1 MRIIDRYVLGM
12 FVKNYLISFMVLI
25 GMYIALDMV
34 FNFGNLT
41 QSRGQS
47 LTGFSIFRIIYDIC
61 DFYFY
66 QAFFFFVQLSGVIA
80 VVAAA
85 FTLMRLSRFNETT
98 ALLAAGTP
106 MLRIAASVVL
116 AGVVLNL
123 LLLPIDQEVLIPRM
137 IPKLIREHNDV
148 HRGSLK
154 TFPVQMMTDSKHG
167 LFNAGMYYPVS
178 ADGPPHIACLDVIE
192 RDAQLLPTAHLYADS
207 AVWDKSENRWDLKNG
222 RLSPI
227 TPPDRPAPTQGLVDA
242 SYYQSDI
249 TPDEI
254 ALNLGKDYIQL
265 LPVTKIN
272 QLLDLKRYG
281 TLDLL
286 RVKHLR
292 FAQPLANVILL
303 LLAISTVL
311 TRTPGTLK
319 TAAVR
324 CMTLTGLC
332 MGSVFIGYQ
341 MAASP
346 PSPDLINLWPAL
358 MTWMP
363 VFIFGPLAVY
373 LLDRIKT

>member
-12 FVKNYLISFMVLI
+12 FIRNYLISFMVLI
-25 GMYIALDMV
+25 GMYVALDMV

-41 QSRGQS
+41 QSKGQS
-47 LTGFSIFRIIYDIC
+47 LTGMSVLRIFYDIC

-106 MLRIAASVVL
+106 MLRIAASVVI

-123 LLLPIDQEVLIPRM
+123 LLLPIDQEILIPRM

-148 HRGSLK
+148 HRSSLK
-154 TFPVQMMTDSKHG
+154 TFPVQMMTDKDHG
-167 LFNAGMYYPVS
+167 LFNAGMYYPAS
-178 ADGPPHIACLDVIE
+178 EQSPPHIVCLDVIE
-192 RDAQLLPTAHLYADS
+192 RDAQLRPTAHLYADS
-207 AVWDKSENRWDLKNG
+207 AVWDQGQRRWNLSNG
-222 RLSPI
+222 KLAPI
-227 TPPDRPAPTQGLVDA
+227 TPPDRPTPTQGVG
-242 SYYQSDI
+242 SVNIYQSDI

-265 LPVTKIN
+265 LPISKID

-292 FAQPLANVILL
+292 FSQPLANVILL

-311 TRTPGTLK
+311 TREPGTLK
-319 TAAVR
+319 TAALR

-363 VFIFGPLAVY
+363 VFIFGPLSVY
-373 LLDRIKT
+373 LLDRIKS